1 MGVNRDTYNPTRTC
15 GTMQYQWTHVA
26 DGAQHLW
33 VLKRN
38 CAMSPRQL
46 AGCLAIVGAVSLGI
60 ATVFALHGAWPVIPF
75 ACLEIAALS
84 VAFVVY
90 GRHAADYEKIV
101 VRPGGVVVERAD
113 GASLHRVELGRTW
126 LRVEYKG
133 RQRELIRLVAGGQ
146 VHDVGRFVPDERR
159 DALARELKS
168 TLASLQQG

>member
-1 MGVNRDTYNPTRTC
+1 
-15 GTMQYQWTHVA
+15 MQYQWTHVA
-26 DGAQHLW
+26 DGGRHQW
-33 VLKRN
+33 MLKRN

-46 AGCLAIVGAVSLGI
+46 AGCLAIVGVVSLGI
-60 ATVFALHGAWPVIPF
+60 ASAFAMHGAWPVIPF

-84 VAFVVY
+84 VAFFVY

-101 VRPGGVVVERAD
+101 VQAGGVVVETAD
-113 GASLHRVELGRTW
+113 GLSLHRVELGRAW

-133 RQRELIRLVAGGQ
+133 RQRELIRLVEGGRALA
-146 VHDVGRFVPDERR
+146 VGRFVPDERR

>member
-1 MGVNRDTYNPTRTC
+1 
-15 GTMQYQWTHVA
+15 MQYQWTHVA
-26 DGAQHLW
+26 DGGQHLW

-60 ATVFALHGAWPVIPF
+60 ASAFALHGAWPVVPF

-84 VAFVVY
+84 VAFIVY

-101 VRPGGVVVERAD
+101 VRSGGVVVETAD
-113 GASLHRVELGRTW
+113 GASVHRVELGRAW
-126 LRVEYKG
+126 LRVEYQG
-133 RQRELIRLVAGGQ
+133 RQRELIRLVEGSRAL
-146 VHDVGRFVPDERR
+146 VVGRFVPDERR